1 MTGNPL
7 FGPMRKEHRL
17 RRRKIYLPK
26 GVPLADD
33 GGGLQL
39 DFFMNKKAYITPEM
53 EVMNVETVEMIAASV
68 LSINEEGGEEQ
79 SLGTGRRGSWG
90 NLWN

>member
-1 MTGNPL
+1 M
-7 FGPMRKEHRL
+7 

-39 DFFMNKKAYITPEM
+39 DFFMNKKAYITPAM

-68 LSINEEGGEEQ
+68 LSISDEEVDTTSEQ
-79 SLGTGRRGSWG
+79 LGTGRRGSWG